1 MDRDKDINR
10 ADCWKCRHHYIT
22 WEESFPYGC
31 RALGF
36 KSRRLPVFDV
46 RESSGH
52 DCLYFSPKEGKG

>member
-1 MDRDKDINR
+1 MTR

-52 DCLYFSPKEGKG
+52 DCLYFSPREGKG